1 MYRSRKEHTAYRIST
16 VCSCYVDGV
25 STKEFG
31 GRQSANLSTRV
42 AAIGDDV
49 HVKVLFYRSKDGSVK
64 GGGHLMLAPRSA

>member
-1 MYRSRKEHTAYRIST
+1 MYRSRKELTVHQTAAF
-16 VCSCYVDGV
+16 CNCYVNGA

-31 GRQSANLSTRV
+31 HRQSTNLSMRV

-64 GGGHLMLAPRSA
+64 GGDHLMLAPSSE